1 MTARPL
7 RAVGVALIVLA
18 VALLTWV
25 MQRGGD
31 AVPLAAIPA
40 AASSAPS
47 ITTSTQSP
55 TPTPTATTSPTPTAR
70 ATPNATAKASA
81 SKAPSSEGLRIRIPT
96 IGLDHAMRGQGLSS
110 NGTIDP
116 DPGTV
121 MWFKGYERVRP
132 GKVGTAVIA
141 AHVATGKR
149 PDVFADL
156 ADVDVGDTI
165 EVVEDGKSVKY
176 RVTRAGA
183 IDKKKVTTDQTVW
196 GANTSRT
203 RLAIITC
210 DDAFGLR
217 GDGHRVANFVVI
229 ADKV

>member
-1 MTARPL
+1 
-7 RAVGVALIVLA
+7 
-18 VALLTWV
+18 
-25 MQRGGD
+25 
-31 AVPLAAIPA
+31 
-40 AASSAPS
+40 
-47 ITTSTQSP
+47 
-55 TPTPTATTSPTPTAR
+55 
-70 ATPNATAKASA
+70 
-81 SKAPSSEGLRIRIPT
+81 
-96 IGLDHAMRGQGLSS
+96 MRGEGLSS

-116 DPGTV
+116 APGTV

-156 ADVDVGDTI
+156 ADVKVGDTV
-165 EVVEDGKSVKY
+165 EVFEGGKTVKY

-196 GANTSRT
+196 GENTSRT

-210 DDAFGLR
+210 DDAYGLR

>member
-1 MTARPL
+1 
-7 RAVGVALIVLA
+7 
-18 VALLTWV
+18 
-25 MQRGGD
+25 
-31 AVPLAAIPA
+31 
-40 AASSAPS
+40 
-47 ITTSTQSP
+47 
-55 TPTPTATTSPTPTAR
+55 
-70 ATPNATAKASA
+70 
-81 SKAPSSEGLRIRIPT
+81 
-96 IGLDHAMRGQGLSS
+96 MRGQGLSS

-156 ADVDVGDTI
+156 ADVKVGDTV
-165 EVVEDGKSVKY
+165 EVFEGGKTVKY

-196 GANTSRT
+196 GENTSRT

-210 DDAFGLR
+210 DDAYGLQR
-217 GDGHRVANFVVI
+217 AMDSMVASAELLASVPKAV
-229 ADKV
+229 AAHKSTRKR

>member
-1 MTARPL
+1 MAARPL
-7 RAVGVALIVLA
+7 RAVGVALLVLA

-25 MQRGGD
+25 MQRDGASVP
-31 AVPLAAIPA
+31 AVAAPA
-40 AASSAPS
+40 ATSPAPS
-47 ITTSTQSP
+47 VTPTTAGP
-55 TPTPTATTSPTPTAR
+55 TPTPSPTATPSPTR
-70 ATPNATAKASA
+70 
-81 SKAPSSEGLRIRIPT
+81 KAPSTDGLRIRIPA
-96 IGLDHAMRGQGLSS
+96 IGLDHVMRGEGLSS

-132 GKVGTAVIA
+132 GTVGTAVIA
-141 AHVATGKR
+141 AHVATGQR
-149 PDVFADL
+149 ADVFADL
-156 ADVDVGDTI
+156 ADVEVGDTV
-165 EVVEDGKSVKY
+165 EVFEDGASVTY
-176 RVTRAGA
+176 RVTRASA
-183 IDKKKVTTDQTVW
+183 IDKKKVTTDQAVW
-196 GANTSRT
+196 GANNSRT

>member
-25 MQRGGD
+25 MQRDGES
-31 AVPLAAIPA
+31 VPVSAATSA
-40 AASSAPS
+40 AATPWATSPAPS
-47 ITTSTQSP
+47 STPSTASP
-55 TPTPTATTSPTPTAR
+55 TPSPTLTPTASPTAEPS
-70 ATPNATAKASA
+70 ATK
-81 SKAPSSEGLRIRIPT
+81 KVPSTDGLRIRIPA
-96 IGLDHAMRGQGLSS
+96 IGLDQAMRGGGLSS

-116 DPGTV
+116 APGTV
-121 MWFKGYERVRP
+121 MWFTGYDRVRP
-132 GKVGTAVIA
+132 GRVGTAVVA
-141 AHVATGKR
+141 AHVATGTR
-149 PDVFADL
+149 ADVFADL
-156 ADVDVGDTI
+156 ADVDVGDTV
-165 EVVEDGKSVKY
+165 EVFEDGRSVTY
-176 RVTRAGA
+176 RVTRASA

-196 GANTSRT
+196 GANNSRT

-210 DDAFGLR
+210 DDAYGLR